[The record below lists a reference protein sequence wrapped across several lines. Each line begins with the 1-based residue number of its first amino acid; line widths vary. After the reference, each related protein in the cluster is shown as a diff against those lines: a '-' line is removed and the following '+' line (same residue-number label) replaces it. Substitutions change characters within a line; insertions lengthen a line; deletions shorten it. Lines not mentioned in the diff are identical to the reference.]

1 MTTANPTTTTL
12 TGPPAL
18 APLLAR
24 GALLSPL
31 KRPRPDADFPR
42 TRLVLP
48 GLRVDLARLAA
59 YERVCGFPTGADAL
73 PVTYPHVLG
82 FPLAMRLMSG
92 RDFPLP
98 LLGLVHTSIA
108 ITRYAVMPA
117 TAVYELTTYVE
128 ALAPH
133 RRGTEATVATEAR
146 AGGEVVW
153 ESRSTYLARHGGT
166 GASGREH
173 GSPAPDPGSGPLPEQ
188 RQSAADCAP
197 AGHRR
202 AADDAEPG
210 RGAPAPDP
218 GSGPLPEQRQSAA
231 GCALAGQHRAA
242 DDDAQPGRNSPPAHG
257 SGASWAHPAASDS
270 GRQPPGGGPPN
281 PAPLPARL
289 EWRLAGDVGRR
300 YGAASGDR
308 NPIHLHPLTARLF
321 GFPRAIAHGMWTVAR
336 CLAEHGT
343 PDAAV
348 VRAEFR
354 APVLLPGTVTYGAEG
369 GRFELRGDSG
379 RRLHLS
385 GEAGPYPAA

>member
-1 MTTANPTTTTL
+1 MTTAAPTTSTL
-12 TGPPAL
+12 TGVPAL

-31 KRPRPDADFPR
+31 RRPRPDADFPR

-59 YERVCGFPTGADAL
+59 YERACGFATGADAL

-98 LLGLVHTSIA
+98 LLGLVHTSIG
-108 ITRYAVMPA
+108 ITRRTALPA
-117 TAVYELTTYVE
+117 TAEYELAVHVE
-128 ALAPH
+128 GLAPH
-133 RRGTEATVATEAR
+133 RRGTEATVVTEVR
-146 AGGEVVW
+146 TGGDLVW
-153 ESRSTYLARHGGT
+153 ESRSTYLARHRTTARPPAAGGT
-166 GASGREH
+166 
-173 GSPAPDPGSGPLPEQ
+173 
-188 RQSAADCAP
+188 P
-197 AGHRR
+197 AGER
-202 AADDAEPG
+202 D
-210 RGAPAPDP
+210 
-218 GSGPLPEQRQSAA
+218 
-231 GCALAGQHRAA
+231 
-242 DDDAQPGRNSPPAHG
+242 
-257 SGASWAHPAASDS
+257 
-270 GRQPPGGGPPN
+270 
-281 PAPLPARL
+281 PLPART
-289 EWRLAGDVGRR
+289 EWHLAGDVGRR

-354 APVLLPGTVTYGAEG
+354 TPVLLPGTVAYGAED
-369 GRFELRGDSG
+369 GRFELRGGDGG

-385 GEAGPYPAA
+385 GEVGPYPAA